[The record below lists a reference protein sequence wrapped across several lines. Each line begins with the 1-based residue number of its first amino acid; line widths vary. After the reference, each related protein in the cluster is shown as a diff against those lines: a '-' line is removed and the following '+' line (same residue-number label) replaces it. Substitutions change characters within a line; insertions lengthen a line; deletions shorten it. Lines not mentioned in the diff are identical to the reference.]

1 MPEVLGVASTESE
14 ALDDGDLLCDEQGD
28 ALGDDVPVRERA
40 KLPLGSP
47 LEDNSGVLLAL
58 PLAQILVEP
67 LLVAIK
73 LAEPVGDTVEVGEAV
88 AQIDTD
94 ALRDGLED
102 TLCESAAEREGAAL
116 AVIVPEPDHSGVTDT
131 LKVLDAQTVNVAD
144 CDARVDT
151 VKLREVQPE
160 ELGEGVI
167 P

>member
-1 MPEVLGVASTESE
+1 MVSTESD

-28 ALGDDVPVRERA
+28 ALGDDVPERVSA

-58 PLAQILVEP
+58 PLPQTLVEP
-67 LLVAIK
+67 LLEAIK
-73 LAEPVGDTVEVGEAV
+73 LTEPVGDTVDVGEAV
-88 AQIDTD
+88 EQIDAD

-102 TLCESAAEREGAAL
+102 TLCESAAVREEAAL

-144 CDARVDT
+144 SDGRVDT
-151 VKLREVQPE
+151 VELREVQPE